1 MPDTRRFTSLGIVA
15 LLIALFGGVFLAG
28 LTMVASIIAASAPG
42 EGAEPASGLS
52 LIGVE
57 LLFLVGLQAVAI
69 GMGVTALRRPDER
82 RLLALVGIALAALV
96 ILLAAAL
103 GLSGRL
109 P

>member
-1 MPDTRRFTSLGIVA
+1 MSDTRRFTSLGIVS

-28 LTMVASIIAASAPG
+28 LMLVASIIAASAPG

-52 LIGVE
+52 LVGVE
-57 LLFLVGLQAVAI
+57 LLFLVGLQAVALGLGI
-69 GMGVTALRRPDER
+69 TALRRSDER
-82 RLLALVGIALAALV
+82 RLFALLGVVLAAAV
-96 ILLAAAL
+96 ILLAVTL

>member
-1 MPDTRRFTSLGIVA
+1 MSDSRRFTSLGIVS

-28 LTMVASIIAASAPG
+28 LAMVASIIATNAPG
-42 EGAEPASGLS
+42 AGAEPASGLG

-82 RLLALVGIALAALV
+82 RLFALLGIALAAMV
-96 ILLAAAL
+96 ILLAIAL
-103 GLSGRL
+103 GLGGRL